1 MRLSISHMS
10 RMLTVGAALRA
21 ALVLCAAVLITGCG
35 TTPAVP
41 VNYSPSSVLS
51 ASGSLKITDFTYLP
65 AEPVAANAPAPAD
78 KKPRKPV
85 ARNQIRNT
93 AIGNVFIDRDVNI
106 FVRDAVF
113 AELRFVGIKTD
124 GTGTVLRGQ
133 IEEFL
138 IDDLGYS
145 IDWTLRVRYELL
157 NAGNNT
163 PVYQSVKNTQRNTAK
178 FANVFGALNE
188 TIKLNA
194 EELIKDQAFLAAI
207 KQ

>member
-1 MRLSISHMS
+1 MS
-10 RMLTVGAALRA
+10 LFSKARSSLQVFVVALGAALLA
-21 ALVLCAAVLITGCG
+21 GC
-35 TTPAVP
+35 TTPPIP

-51 ASGSLKITDFTYLP
+51 ASGTLKISDFAYLP
-65 AEPVAANAPAPAD
+65 AQAPTADATGADTTKKQKSKKKVVA
-78 KKPRKPV
+78 K
-85 ARNQIRNT
+85 NQIRNT
-93 AIGNVFIDRDVNI
+93 AIGDIMIDRDVAV

-124 GTGTVLRGQ
+124 SSATVLHGQ

-145 IDWTLRVRYELL
+145 IDWTLRVKYELVT
-157 NAGNNT
+157 AGSTT
-163 PVYQSVKNTQRNTAK
+163 PVYTSVKNTQRNTAK